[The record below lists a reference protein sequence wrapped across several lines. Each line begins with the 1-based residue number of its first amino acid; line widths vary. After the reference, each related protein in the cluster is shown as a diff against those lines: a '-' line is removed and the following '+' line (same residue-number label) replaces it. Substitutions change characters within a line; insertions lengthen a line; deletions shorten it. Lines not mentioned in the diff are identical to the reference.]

1 MNAVD
6 SADSDDSNSAE
17 AAKEAPS
24 SARVVPPTP
33 MQRLWA
39 KTRVVLR
46 GLWWT
51 SHRLAWA
58 LILGGVAAVWVW
70 SGTNRSLAQALTLGR
85 WIVPSLHALHWDS
98 MNASVRHG
106 GSISGLQ
113 WQDKAGSQ
121 LHIAST
127 QLAWDWRSGVWVS
140 VALRDVQLDT
150 APSPPKAAAVPQPP
164 TDLRLPIAVPIHV
177 ELHLSQ
183 ARVNQLTVAE
193 LHTDYRYDLR
203 TAASDAPSHR
213 LSIHDLHLAQ
223 GRYTLDAQVAAV
235 APLRLQAQWQGKV
248 EGLASQLPPH
258 AQAGAWHAQLQGKAE
273 GTLATTEAR
282 IALTMDLMG
291 HASALAPRAHI
302 TAELHPWQA
311 QPVAMLDADW
321 QTLDANAFVPT
332 LPVTQLSG
340 KVQATPQGTDEWD
353 IRLQLDN
360 AVSGAW
366 DAQRLPLQHLTLV
379 ARAQNKTDVQ
389 SLILHELRAQLAQG
403 RIEGQGRWLRPVPA
417 ADAPRAP
424 DQWHGHITA
433 QALRSNGLWQAWPA
447 SIVDATLSAQS
458 LDNATQATR
467 ITVELK
473 TQADSSAPYIKK
485 QSTLDLEILRQV
497 QISSQA
503 DWSGSV
509 LTLHQLQA
517 QVAGAA
523 LHTQG
528 RIDTHDL
535 GFAGQFELKAPG
547 LNAHW
552 DGALHANK
560 GEGKA
565 RVQIDDA
572 RSLST
577 WAARLPSLPPHISR
591 QMPNFTSG
599 QILASATWQ
608 GGWQAPRWHTQAQI
622 TQLHAPA
629 TPTLAAWHVAKA
641 QVQVKDD
648 GERASG
654 QVQLDALWDQWR
666 AQGDWSVEAT
676 RNTSNATPST
686 DWRIALA
693 PWTLYLSPARA
704 PASAP
709 LHIYAPQ
716 TQVLHWPS
724 AATAAT
730 PSPRWQ
736 VAAGQLE
743 LGGPELSPL
752 TLRWNPLQGPRQG
765 GGFEGSGQ
773 FNGLHLAQVRQWLRL
788 APPSPTPPTL
798 PPELAGDLHLQ
809 GEWRVQLPE
818 RTSATD
824 TPQAPQLEL
833 KVQRQSGDVVLH
845 HGDTPQALGLK
856 ELLLHIHTPAPK
868 EWQVH
873 LQANSTQVGTLDA
886 QLDTRTT
893 TADWPDTSSPLQG
906 HVKAHVPNLGQW
918 AMLAPPGW
926 RLGGQLNADVQLQG
940 RLGQPDWQGQ
950 LRGQDLALRS
960 VVDGLAYQNGAFT
973 AQFNGQRLD
982 IQEGH
987 IDGEGG
993 AKQGGTLH
1001 FKGHAAWPGPAA
1013 ATATDV
1019 GISAVLEAKADKL
1032 KVSARAD
1039 RRLTLSG
1046 QVTTTW
1052 AAKALQVRGDLQ
1064 ADQALFILPEDT
1076 APTQGSDVVV
1086 RPSRQATQA
1095 SAPPASTPADV
1106 AVQIDLGPQFEVKG
1120 QGLNTRLSGQLAVNS
1135 VAGGRGF
1142 QVRGEVK
1149 TVGGSYRAYGQN
1161 LRIAQGVVRFSGP
1174 YDDPALNILALRGS
1188 AAPTRSQNDTGEALN
1203 SSSNAQQQV
1212 GVQITGSARAP
1223 RLQLYALPDM
1233 PDSEKLAWLVLG
1245 RPASGAG
1252 AEAAAMQQAALAL
1265 LGSRAQDSQGGLASA
1280 LGLDELSLGSAQNGN
1295 SGSSTA
1301 ALTVGKR
1308 ISDRVYLAYEQ
1319 SLGGA
1324 MGALSLFY
1332 DLSRRLTLRV
1342 QTGQHNAI
1350 DLVYTRTHE

>member
-1 MNAVD
+1 
-6 SADSDDSNSAE
+6 
-17 AAKEAPS
+17 
-24 SARVVPPTP
+24 

-39 KTRVVLR
+39 KTRVVLH

-58 LILGGVAAVWVW
+58 LVLGGLAALWVW
-70 SGTNRSLAQALTLGR
+70 SGTSRSLAQALTLGR
-85 WIVPSLHALHWDS
+85 WLVPSLQALHWQD

-106 GSISGLQ
+106 GSITDLR
-113 WQDKAGSQ
+113 WQDKAGTK
-121 LHIAST
+121 LHIANT
-127 QLAWDWRSGVWVS
+127 QLAWDWRSGVWIS

-150 APSPPKAAAVPQPP
+150 PPSSPKAAAAPQAP

-177 ELHLSQ
+177 ELHLRQ

-213 LSIHDLHLAQ
+213 LNIHDLHLAQ
-223 GRYTLDAQVAAV
+223 GRYTLDAHIAAV
-235 APLRLQAQWQGKV
+235 APLRLQAQWQGQI
-248 EGLASQLPPH
+248 EGLALPLSPH
-258 AQAGAWHAQLQGKAE
+258 AQARTWQAQLQGKAE
-273 GTLATTEAR
+273 GTLATTAAR
-282 IALTMDLMG
+282 IALTTDLTG
-291 HASALAPRAHI
+291 HASASAPHAHV
-302 TAELHPWQA
+302 TAELHPWQV
-311 QPVAMLDADW
+311 QPVAMLDAEW
-321 QTLDANAFVPT
+321 QALDANAFVPT

-340 KVQATPQGTDEWD
+340 KAQATPQGTDEWD

-360 AVSGAW
+360 AISGAW

-379 ARAQNKTDVQ
+379 ARAQNKTDLQ

-403 RIEGQGRWLRPVPA
+403 RIEGQGRWLRPLPA
-417 ADAPRAP
+417 ADARRAP
-424 DQWHGHITA
+424 DQWQGQITA

-447 SIVDATLSAQS
+447 SIVDATLSAYS
-458 LDNATQATR
+458 SEGTTEATR

-485 QSTLDLEILRQV
+485 QSVPDLEILRQL

-503 DWSGSV
+503 EWSGSV
-509 LTLHQLQA
+509 LTLHRLQA

-552 DGALHANK
+552 DGTLHANK
-560 GEGKA
+560 GEGKT

-572 RSLST
+572 HTLST
-577 WAARLPSLPPHISR
+577 WAARLPSLPPDISR
-591 QMPNFTSG
+591 QMPAFTSG
-599 QILASATWQ
+599 QVLASATWQ
-608 GGWQAPRWHTQAQI
+608 GGWQAPRWQTEAQI

-641 QVQVKDD
+641 QVQAKDD

-654 QVQLDALWDQWR
+654 QLEVDAVWDQWR
-666 AQGDWSVEAT
+666 AQGNWNAEAT
-676 RNTSNATPST
+676 RDKTNATSSPAT
-686 DWRIALA
+686 NWRIALA
-693 PWTLYLSPARA
+693 PWTLHLSPAA
-704 PASAP
+704 EGKGKKDASTASAP
-709 LHIYAPQ
+709 LRIHAPQ
-716 TQVLHWPS
+716 TQVLHWPITT
-724 AATAAT
+724 AATAPA
-730 PSPRWQ
+730 PRWQ
-736 VAAGQLE
+736 IEAGQLD
-743 LGGPELSPL
+743 LAGAELSPL
-752 TLRWNPLQGPRQG
+752 RLRWNPLQGHLQ
-765 GGFEGSGQ
+765 GGFEGSGE
-773 FNGLHLAQVRQWLRL
+773 FSGLHLAQVRQWLRL
-788 APPSPTPPTL
+788 APTPPTL

-809 GEWRVQLPE
+809 GQWRVQLPE
-818 RTSATD
+818 RSSAAD
-824 TPQAPQLEL
+824 TPQTPHLEL
-833 KVQRQSGDVVLH
+833 KVQRQSGDILLH
-845 HGDTPQALGLK
+845 HGDTPQALGMK
-856 ELLLHIHTPAPK
+856 ELLLHIHTPSPK
-868 EWQVH
+868 TWQVR
-873 LQANSTQVGTLDA
+873 LQADSTQAGTLDA
-886 QLDTRTT
+886 QLSTRTT
-893 TADWPDTSSPLQG
+893 TDWPDTSSPLQG
-906 HVKAHVPNLGQW
+906 HVKAHVPKLDQW

-926 RLGGQLNADVQLQG
+926 RLGGQLSADVQLQG
-940 RLGQPDWQGQ
+940 RLDRVDWQGQ
-950 LRGQDLALRS
+950 LRGQGLALRS
-960 VVDGLAYQNGAFT
+960 VVDGLAYQNGEFT
-973 AQFNGQRLD
+973 AQFNGQRLN
-982 IQEGH
+982 IQEGR

-993 AKQGGTLH
+993 AAQGGTLH
-1001 FKGHAAWPGPAA
+1001 FKGHAAWPTA
-1013 ATATDV
+1013 ATASDAST
-1019 GISAVLEAKADKL
+1019 SAVLEAKADKL

-1046 QVTTTW
+1046 QVQTTW
-1052 AAKALQVRGDLQ
+1052 AAKALQVRGHLQ

-1086 RPSRQATQA
+1086 RPSRQTTQAA
-1095 SAPPASTPADV
+1095 SAPPTPPTSTPADV

-1135 VAGGRGF
+1135 VAAGRGF

-1203 SSSNAQQQV
+1203 SSGSAQQQV

-1252 AEAAAMQQAALAL
+1252 AEAAAIQQAALAL
-1265 LGSRAQDSQGGLASA
+1265 LGSRAQDSQGGLVSA

-1332 DLSRRLTLRV
+1332 DLSHRLTLRA